1 VWLAAAYAQSGDIEE
16 AKWEATQVLTHNPS
30 FSRVRIQKTF
40 PFENPADREHFV
52 DGLRKA
58 GLVQ

>member
-1 VWLAAAYAQSGDIEE
+1 MWLAAAYAQSGAVEE
-16 AKWEATQVLTHNPS
+16 ARWEATQILTHDPG

-40 PFENPADREHFV
+40 PFKSPADREHFL